1 MRQTR
6 FEIYTKLTL
15 RGRRWYWRLRAAN
28 GEPIASGEAYNSA
41 EAARKGIELVRSAGE
56 KTPVAVVAK

>member
-1 MRQTR
+1 MKLR

-28 GEPIASGEAYNSA
+28 SETIASGEAYNSA
-41 EAARKGIELVRSAGE
+41 DAARKGIELVRSAAAS
-56 KTPVAVVAK
+56 TPIDVVAR